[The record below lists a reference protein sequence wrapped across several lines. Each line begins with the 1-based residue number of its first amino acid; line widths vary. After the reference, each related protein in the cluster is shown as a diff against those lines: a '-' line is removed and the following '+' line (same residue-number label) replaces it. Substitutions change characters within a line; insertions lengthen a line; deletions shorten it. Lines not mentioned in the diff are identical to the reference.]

1 MKDLSYYPGCSL
13 HGTAREYD
21 ESIQAVSSLLEI
33 RLHELENWTCC
44 GASSAHCTDEALALA
59 LAIRNLAIAEKNE
72 RELLVPCVAC
82 YNRFKVAEK
91 ETKTHSENLPLSYPY
106 RGKTPIRYALDFFCE
121 EAILN
126 QVKEKRVKPLTG
138 LKVACYYGCLTVR
151 PPALTAVKNYENPEH
166 MDRLMEVL
174 GAEALPWSYKTDC
187 CGASLVMTR
196 TDLVRKLSGRLLS
209 MALEAE
215 ADCIVTG
222 CSMCQANLDTRQEE
236 IKKESGKRNEIPIL
250 YFTELMGLALGHGDV
265 KKWLSRHITDPTN
278 ALSKKGLI

>member
-1 MKDLSYYPGCSL
+1 VKDVSYYPGCSL

-21 ESIQAVSSLLEI
+21 ESIQAVSGLLEI
-33 RLHELENWTCC
+33 GLHELENWTCC
-44 GASSAHCTDEALALA
+44 GASSAHCTDDNLAVALAA
-59 LAIRNLAIAEKNE
+59 RNLAIAEKND

-91 ETKTHSENLPLSYPY
+91 EVKSHSENLPIPYPY
-106 RGKTPIRYALDFFCE
+106 RGDVPIRYALDFFCE
-121 EAILN
+121 ESILDAIRT
-126 QVKEKRVKPLTG
+126 KRVKPLSG

-151 PPALTAVKNYENPEH
+151 PPGLTAVKNYENPEH

-196 TDLVRKLSGRLLS
+196 TDIVRKLSGRLLS

-215 ADCIVTG
+215 TDCIVTG

-236 IKKESGKRNEIPIL
+236 IEKEGGGRYDIPVL
-250 YFTELMGLALGHGDV
+250 YFTELMGLALGHRDV
-265 KKWLSRHITDPTN
+265 KKWLSRHITDPTK
-278 ALSKKGLI
+278 ALNKKGLI